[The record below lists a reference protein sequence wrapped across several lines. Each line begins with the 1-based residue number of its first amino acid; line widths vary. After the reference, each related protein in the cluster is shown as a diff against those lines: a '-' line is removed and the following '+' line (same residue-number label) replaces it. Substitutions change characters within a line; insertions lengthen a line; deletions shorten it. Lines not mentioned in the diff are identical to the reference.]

1 MQLNQVTTWCIYHV
15 VSLRERGQME
25 LIEVIN
31 AWSDDPNW
39 DIQLTG
45 PLFTLMEIDALM
57 EIDCIAR
64 HQPHTFLIVWAM
76 IC

>member
-1 MQLNQVTTWCIYHV
+1 
-15 VSLRERGQME
+15 ME

-31 AWSDDPNW
+31 AWRDDPNW

-64 HQPHTFLIVWAM
+64 HQPHTFLIVRAM